1 MRLTLP
7 LRVHHSKVSWRA
19 FGLMQLPELVR
30 RQLPQGAMRANRVVV
45 GSPCFNSLACVI
57 KAGERMLIQT
67 FFAQSAVETLDVRVL
82 NRFARTDELQPD
94 AMLVRPGIES
104 ARRT

>member
-1 MRLTLP
+1 
-7 LRVHHSKVSWRA
+7 
-19 FGLMQLPELVR
+19 MQLPELVR